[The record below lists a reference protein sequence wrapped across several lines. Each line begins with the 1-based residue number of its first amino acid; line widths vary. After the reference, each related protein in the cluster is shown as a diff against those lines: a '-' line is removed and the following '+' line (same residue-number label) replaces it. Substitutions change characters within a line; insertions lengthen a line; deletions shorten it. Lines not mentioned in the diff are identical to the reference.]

1 MQLLRQYVPS
11 VPSPCLKSPLHVLKL
26 QGGEKWIK
34 VVFRGAICLL
44 THLQGLQFVAW
55 RSCHQP
61 DSKGRLAIPT
71 KFRDWLRDESDG
83 QLVCTIDIAHPCLL
97 LYPLNEWE
105 EVERKLKTLS
115 SMNPQERRLQR
126 LLLGHATECEL
137 DGNGRLLLSQPLRN
151 HAGLDKKIMLVG
163 QLNKFEL
170 WDEARWQQQVN
181 DDILGLPGDDW
192 ASSPRLQ
199 DFSL

>member
-1 MQLLRQYVPS
+1 M
-11 VPSPCLKSPLHVLKL
+11 
-26 QGGEKWIK
+26 
-34 VVFRGAICLL
+34 RGAHAISL
-44 THLQGLQFVAW
+44 
-55 RSCHQP
+55 

-181 DDILGLPGDDW
+181 DDILGLPGTIGQAHHDY
-192 ASSPRLQ
+192 RI
-199 DFSL
+199 SLYK